1 MEILKWIVL
10 LTGFSDIC
18 SENGSLFRI
27 PSHLFLGEIKLS
39 VNPVKCRKNT
49 FGLLGI
55 IYLRMQLAVSP

>member
-1 MEILKWIVL
+1 MDC
-10 LTGFSDIC
+10 TPDGFSDIC

-49 FGLLGI
+49 WAAWDNLFAN
-55 IYLRMQLAVSP
+55 AVGCFLSC